1 MSSCRL
7 SDNANGLG
15 SGVSVLHKLP
25 VVLKTKITFPST
37 DDSDEADV
45 LLAFQKLVSLFWTFD
60 QSGVFEVLDRADF
73 DMSSLDS
80 NRDASDPK
88 LLESLSNS
96 LAGAAIQTDQ
106 MSDVQ
111 AVDISVT
118 RQWMRVILW
127 RLTQSHGLFAAPS
140 TIQNASLYDPVQIA
154 KEFLATVSHIPSAA
168 VEAHGPGLVCLI
180 HIARYSPSKSLTTL
194 SLGA

>member
-7 SDNANGLG
+7 SDIANGLG
-15 SGVSVLHKLP
+15 SGVSILHKLP
-25 VVLKTKITFPST
+25 VVLKTRITFPST

-45 LLAFQKLVSLFWTFD
+45 LLAFQKLISLFWTFD

-73 DMSSLDS
+73 DMSALD
-80 NRDASDPK
+80 NNQDASDPK
-88 LLESLSNS
+88 ILESLSNS
-96 LAGAAIQTDQ
+96 LAGTSIQTDQ

-111 AVDISVT
+111 AVDISLT

-140 TIQNASLYDPVQIA
+140 PIQNASLYDPVQIA
-154 KEFLATVSHIPSAA
+154 KEFLAMVSHIPSTAI
-168 VEAHGPGLVCLI
+168 EAHGPGLVCLMPF
-180 HIARYSPSKSLTTL
+180 ARCSTSKSLTTL
-194 SLGA
+194 FLGA